1 MPIARA
7 FLIAAAALASACA
20 SAGRTPAWESDPLAG
35 AIAAT
40 STASSPR
47 TAEALQAFVAR
58 DDKVQLL
65 RAIALFSR
73 AIEEEPADV
82 QALTGLARAY
92 DFLAE
97 AFLAIEEAPLEVRLE
112 THQKSLDYA
121 ERGMLA
127 ADPVFASKMRSGV
140 SFEDAVRDLR
150 APAVG
155 PAFWY
160 AMAGYRFARAK
171 GLRARLYYQDRLLA
185 VIERVQEL
193 APEYYFGGPDRFL
206 GLYYL
211 GLSLEGRRD
220 VGRSEQHFNRSLA
233 AAPEFLLT
241 RVAEADTLAIVRDD
255 EGQYRQLLEAVLAG
269 AVGADPE
276 LAPENRTAKR
286 LAERMLAQIQERF

>member
-7 FLIAAAALASACA
+7 LLIAAAALASGCA
-20 SAGRTPAWESDPLAG
+20 SAGRTPAWESDPLLG
-35 AIAAT
+35 AAVMT

-47 TAEALQAFVAR
+47 TAEALQVFRAR

-65 RAIALFSR
+65 RAISLFTR
-73 AIEEEPADV
+73 AVEEEPADV

-97 AFLAIEEAPLEVRLE
+97 AFLAIEEAPLETRLE
-112 THQKSLDYA
+112 AHQKSLDYA

-127 ADPVFASKMRSGV
+127 ADPQFAAKMRAGL
-140 SFEDAVRDLR
+140 SFDDAVRELA

-155 PAFWY
+155 PAYWY

-185 VIERVQEL
+185 VIERVQQL
-193 APEYYFGGPDRFL
+193 APEYFFGGPDRFL

-241 RVAEADTLAIVRDD
+241 RIAQADTLAIVRDD
-255 EGQYRQLLEAVLAG
+255 EGLYRQLLEAVLAA
-269 AVGADPE
+269 AVGTDPE

-286 LAERMLAQIQERF
+286 LAERMLAHIEERF